1 MLLELKNRVNCDI
14 FLQKEWFDMKTYKRF
29 MTVVM
34 AGIIAASISV
44 PALADVVRAD
54 LYDSATAAAR
64 ANGTV
69 VLPPEVLTGG
79 QLVKAGA
86 TDSAA
91 LAAAAN
97 GTVVLSPDV
106 LAGGQIV
113 KAEVTDSATLAA
125 AANAAYS
132 GNN

>member
-1 MLLELKNRVNCDI
+1 
-14 FLQKEWFDMKTYKRF
+14 MKTYKRI
-29 MTVVM
+29 MTVAM

-44 PALADVVRAD
+44 PAFADVVRAD

-69 VLPPEVLTGG
+69 VLPPEVLVGG
-79 QLVKAGA
+79 QVVKAQA

-91 LAAAAN
+91 EAAAAN
-97 GTVVLSPDV
+97 GTVVLTPDA
-106 LAGGQIV
+106 LTGGQIV
-113 KAEVTDSATLAA
+113 KAQIVDSATLAA

-132 GNN
+132 VNN